1 MHFSVLRTSPYLP
14 LGGRERGRGRRIS
27 DCSWDHTVSRE
38 TEGWG
43 GISPR

>member
-14 LGGRERGRGRRIS
+14 LGEGSGGGVEGF